1 MNIEQPKAEAIKQQ
15 DPAVAARIV
24 TNIAAIESD
33 FFLAAGPLSERM
45 MKDAIQIMG
54 KAAPEPWKMIET
66 EGSAILACNDWRQL
80 RGVGNGD
87 AWLALSEITND
98 EENDHSWVAAAVGAG
113 PTRLGL
119 EFCFRRGLQDKA
131 QALIRN
137 DKAVAKL
144 WELGFVRVE
153 ESASLFIPITIQAN
167 ILAKAYAENDF
178 DKALAPVAKAVEVAL
193 TAKPELDHL
202 VQQVRGDTKPN

>member
-1 MNIEQPKAEAIKQQ
+1 MTIEQLKAEAIKQQ

-24 TNIAAIESD
+24 TSIAAIESD
-33 FFLAAGPLSERM
+33 FFLAAGPLSERLM
-45 MKDAIQIMG
+45 QEAIQVMG

-66 EGSAILACNDWRQL
+66 DGSAILVCSEWRQS

-98 EENDHSWVAAAVGAG
+98 EENDHSWIAVAVAAG

-119 EFCFRRGLQDKA
+119 ELGFRKGLQDKA

-137 DKAVAKL
+137 DEAVAKL
-144 WELGFVRVE
+144 WELGFVRAE
-153 ESASLFIPITIQAN
+153 ESAALFVPITIQAN
-167 ILAKAYAENDF
+167 VLAKSYAENDF
-178 DKALAPVAKAVEVAL
+178 DKALAPIAKAVETAL
-193 TAKPELDHL
+193 AAKSTLDQL
-202 VQQVRGDTKPN
+202 VQQVRSDTKPN